1 MKTEK
6 TEKNS
11 DNNQPYDVAIS
22 ERLEKNV
29 VVPWDLIAHDA
40 YNIATEC
47 GEFAIKTPVFQE
59 SQLEILGKIHTATKL
74 YTDDKRVSQSSE
86 MVRDGLVLY
95 NAGECS
101 AQYYKRWYENVVSG
115 TLEEAMADIA
125 ICIMVT
131 AKIGAYK
138 FDDDHIQKLLPFYEE
153 GDTWFYFR
161 AYNLVQLVTSLTEWS
176 FQLAYLDTWAK
187 QLRFDL
193 SYFVGARLSYIG
205 IEYERIFQ
213 TTINSASQ
221 KPEDPNV

>member
-1 MKTEK
+1 MEQNDKETC
-6 TEKNS
+6 
-11 DNNQPYDVAIS
+11 DVAIS

-29 VVPWDLIAHDA
+29 VVPWDFIAYDA
-40 YNIATEC
+40 YNIAMEC
-47 GEFAIKTPVFQE
+47 GEFAVKTPVFQE
-59 SQLEILGKIHTATKL
+59 SQLEILAKIHTATRL

-95 NAGECS
+95 NLEECS
-101 AQYYKRWYENVVSG
+101 AQYYKRWYENVISG

-138 FDDDHIQKLLPFYEE
+138 FDDDHIHKLLPFYEE

-161 AYNLVQLVTSLTEWS
+161 AYNLVQLVTSVTEWS
-176 FQLAYLDTWAK
+176 FQIAFLDTWAK
-187 QLRFDL
+187 HLRFDL

-205 IEYERIFQ
+205 VEYERIFQ
-213 TTINSASQ
+213 TTINNVSQ
-221 KPEDPNV
+221 KQEDSTV